1 MELANLLENA
11 CGNSCELQSY
21 ITLLKNM
28 GYKEKMNEEVG
39 KLLLLDKKTLTKVR
53 ELSRPFYEN
62 DVSEFCFN

>member
-28 GYKEKMNEEVG
+28 GYKEK
-39 KLLLLDKKTLTKVR
+39 
-53 ELSRPFYEN
+53 
-62 DVSEFCFN
+62 